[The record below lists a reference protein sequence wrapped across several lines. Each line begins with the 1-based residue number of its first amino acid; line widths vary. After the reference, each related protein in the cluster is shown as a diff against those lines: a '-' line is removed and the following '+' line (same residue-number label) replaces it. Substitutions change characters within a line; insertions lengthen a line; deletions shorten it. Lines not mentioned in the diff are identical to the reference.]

1 MHDDQRQP
9 LWSEAAQ
16 RSSSPS
22 GPPAAPPTPAR
33 TSVWKPLG
41 IGVIVGTLMIGA
53 PLGGIAGGLAGSY
66 AMAQFANSRS
76 STITVPNPVQ
86 VQPVAVAT
94 NTDLTVIYERAV
106 KSVVQVNA
114 RGSRSGGIGSGFVV
128 DQEGRI
134 LTNNHVVEGATRIT
148 VRFNDGTELE
158 ARVLGRDPAGDLAL
172 LQARVPAGTQPLP
185 LADSDLVKPGE
196 VAIAI
201 GSPQG
206 LGYSITAGIVSGI
219 DRTAGAG
226 GGRPLSGLI
235 QTDAAIN
242 PGNSGGPLLNGRGE
256 VIGINTLG
264 STGVQNIGFAVPIN
278 AAKRILPRL
287 IAGETIQHP
296 WLGITAATAQANV
309 SGVEIASV
317 VAGSPAARAGLTA
330 GDVITKLAGKPV
342 RDLDELRKV
351 LDEQRVGQT
360 VPVEFTRNGRT
371 QTAQVTLQAW
381 PTQVSP

>member
-1 MHDDQRQP
+1 M
-9 LWSEAAQ
+9 
-16 RSSSPS
+16 
-22 GPPAAPPTPAR
+22 
-33 TSVWKPLG
+33 
-41 IGVIVGTLMIGA
+41 
-53 PLGGIAGGLAGSY
+53 
-66 AMAQFANSRS
+66 
-76 STITVPNPVQ
+76 
-86 VQPVAVAT
+86 
-94 NTDLTVIYERAV
+94 
-106 KSVVQVNA
+106 
-114 RGSRSGGIGSGFVV
+114 V
-128 DQEGRI
+128 DREGRI
-134 LTNNHVVEGATRIT
+134 LTNNHVIDGATRIT
-148 VRFNDGTELE
+148 VRFNDGTEIE

-172 LQARVPAGTQPLP
+172 LQAQVPAEVPPLP

-278 AAKRILPRL
+278 SAKRILPRL
-287 IAGETIQHP
+287 IAGEVIQHA
-296 WLGITAATAQANV
+296 WLGISAASAQTNAN
-309 SGVEIASV
+309 GVEIAEV
-317 VAGSPAARAGLTA
+317 VSGSPAARAGLA
-330 GDVITKLAGKPV
+330 RGDVITKVAGKTV
-342 RDLDELRKV
+342 RDVDELRKV

-360 VPVEFTRNGRT
+360 ITVEFTRGGRT

-381 PTQVSP
+381 PTQTSP

>member
-1 MHDDQRQP
+1 VTQRHQ
-9 LWSEAAQ
+9 
-16 RSSSPS
+16 
-22 GPPAAPPTPAR
+22 
-33 TSVWKPLG
+33 TSYWKPLG
-41 IGVIVGTLMIGA
+41 IGLLAGALLIGA
-53 PLGGIAGGLAGSY
+53 PIGGVTGGLAGSF
-66 AMAQFANSRS
+66 AMAQLVGNRTSAAPIASPLS
-76 STITVPNPVQ
+76 
-86 VQPVAVAT
+86 VQPVVVAT
-94 NTDLTVIYERAV
+94 NTDLTAIYERAV

-114 RGSRSGGIGSGFVV
+114 SGSRGGGIGSGFVV
-128 DQEGRI
+128 DGSGRI
-134 LTNNHVVEGATRIT
+134 LTNNHVIDGASTIT
-148 VRFNDGTELE
+148 VRFNTGTELP

-172 LQARVPAGTQPLP
+172 LQAQIPPEVPPLP
-185 LADSDLVKPGE
+185 LADSDQVKPGE

-201 GSPQG
+201 GSPRG

-296 WLGITAATAQANV
+296 WLGISAASSGSSAN
-309 SGVEIASV
+309 GVEIAEV
-317 VAGSPAARAGLTA
+317 VAGSPAARGGLVR
-330 GDVITKLAGKPV
+330 GDVITKVAGTAV
-342 RDLDELRKV
+342 RDVDELRKV
-351 LDEQRVGQT
+351 LDDQRVGQT
-360 VPVEFTRNGRT
+360 VSIEFTRGGRAQST
-371 QTAQVTLQAW
+371 QVTLQAW
-381 PTQVSP
+381 PNQLSP

>member
-66 AMAQFANSRS
+66 AMAQVANSRS